1 MINWQVGHVHVTGG
15 VATADAIIWGPKEE
29 QVTREPA
36 IWGPT
41 EEQVT
46 REPWGGG
53 EAGGSGWKNAEG
65 LSW

>member
-1 MINWQVGHVHVTGG
+1 MHVTGG

-29 QVTREPA
+29 QVTT
-36 IWGPT
+36 IWGPK

-53 EAGGSGWKNAEG
+53 EAGGSG
-65 LSW
+65 